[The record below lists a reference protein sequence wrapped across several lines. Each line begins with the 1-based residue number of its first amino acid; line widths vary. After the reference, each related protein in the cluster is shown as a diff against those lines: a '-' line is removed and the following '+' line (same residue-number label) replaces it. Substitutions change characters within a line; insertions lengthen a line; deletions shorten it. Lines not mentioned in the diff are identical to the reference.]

1 MSTIN
6 FNANEVEPS
15 TGYDPIPAG
24 KYQAVI
30 TESEM
35 KPTRTGNGQ
44 YLQLEFEI
52 IEGEYKNRKVWARLN
67 LENANADAVRIAR
80 ADLSAI
86 CRAVNVLQPRDSVEL
101 HNLPL
106 TITGPINASRPV
118 ITVRCKK
125 NQDDEI
131 VNEIKGYGPR
141 TSLSGVAAAK
151 PATPPPQSG
160 ANSAPPWARK

>member
-1 MSTIN
+1 MSTLN
-6 FNANEVEPS
+6 FNANEIEPS
-15 TGYDPIPAG
+15 VGFEAIPAG

-30 TESEM
+30 TDSEM

-52 IEGEYKNRKVWARLN
+52 IDGNYKGRKLWSRLN
-67 LENANADAVRIAR
+67 LENPNADAVRMAR

-106 TITGPINASRPV
+106 TIT
-118 ITVRCKK
+118 VRCRK

-131 VNEIKGYGPR
+131 VNDIKGYGPR
-141 TSLSGVAAAK
+141 ESVSVMVAPY
-151 PATPPPQSG
+151 PATPPVQTG

>member
-35 KPTRTGNGQ
+35 KPTKTGNGQ

-52 IEGEYKNRKVWARLN
+52 IEGEYKNRKVWARLIWKMRTRTRSGSPG
-67 LENANADAVRIAR
+67 RIFPPSAAR
-80 ADLSAI
+80 
-86 CRAVNVLQPRDSVEL
+86 
-101 HNLPL
+101 
-106 TITGPINASRPV
+106 
-118 ITVRCKK
+118 
-125 NQDDEI
+125 
-131 VNEIKGYGPR
+131 
-141 TSLSGVAAAK
+141 
-151 PATPPPQSG
+151 
-160 ANSAPPWARK
+160 